1 MAPDRLLAILI
12 GAAIGAGGIIQGLHW
27 KSTASGAPNDATRI
41 AELEGELAI
50 LQRENES
57 LRSLAQGGGELAV
70 PQPLIDRVQ
79 KELALEFRSQ
89 PVVHRVPR
97 EVLADQIGANLDS
110 RHGAEQLA
118 LRETAYKLIGWLRPN
133 DSLRGQLV
141 AMRSVGARSWF
152 DDLSG
157 EAWVPDDHDPVS
169 IPDQAALLK
178 VLTRILL
185 HQHFPAP
192 PGYPGDDKWRSHE
205 ALHAGTAAGV
215 EARYFAANARAI
227 GFVPMNE
234 EANEGAELLLSL
246 PPFLQGIATF
256 AAIDGKGYTD
266 SFYIKG
272 ADDLLALLRQ
282 PPTNTREIIL
292 GKATGPPDSGA
303 LPKVIEDEGG
313 LLLKDSA
320 GALGVRLLV
329 DPLED
334 PNLSRRCAEQWI
346 GDLWQLREIDGE
358 VHLHWAVN
366 FNEAHAA
373 TDFLAAAR
381 ELAAINAGLDAAP
394 EGDTPITTPEGR
406 TISLSMP
413 TGGQVMMS
421 NKPSP

>member
-27 KSTASGAPNDATRI
+27 KNTSSDPSRDSGRI
-41 AELEGELAI
+41 AELESELAI

-57 LRSLAQGGGELAV
+57 LRSLSQGGGELAV

-79 KELALEFRSQ
+79 KELALEFRSE

-97 EVLADQIGANLDS
+97 EVLAEQIGANLDS
-110 RHGAEQLA
+110 RHGAENLA
-118 LRETAYKLIGWLRPN
+118 RRETAYKLIGWLRPN
-133 DSLRGQLV
+133 DSLRGQLI

-157 EAWVPDDHDPVS
+157 EAWVPDDHDPIS

-192 PGYPGDDKWRSHE
+192 PGYPGDDKWRAHE

-256 AAIDGKGYTD
+256 GAIDGKGFTD
-266 SFYIKG
+266 SAYLKG
-272 ADDLLALLRQ
+272 PEKLLALLRD
-282 PPTNTREIIL
+282 PPTSTRPIISPDPIDRKL
-292 GKATGPPDSGA
+292 ANDFPKAAP
-303 LPKVIEDEGG
+303 E

-320 GALGVRLLV
+320 GALGVRLLL

-334 PNLSRRCAEQWI
+334 FELSRRCAHAWVNDE
-346 GDLWQLREIDGE
+346 WQLTAAGDDTRLGWYIM
-358 VHLHWAVN
+358 
-366 FNEAHAA
+366 FNDPQAA

-381 ELAAINAGLDAAP
+381 ELAAINADLDEAP
-394 EGDTPITTPEGR
+394 EGDAPITTPEGR
-406 TISLSMP
+406 SLLFGQP
-413 TGGQVMMS
+413 TPGSVVFT
-421 NKPSP
+421 NKPAP